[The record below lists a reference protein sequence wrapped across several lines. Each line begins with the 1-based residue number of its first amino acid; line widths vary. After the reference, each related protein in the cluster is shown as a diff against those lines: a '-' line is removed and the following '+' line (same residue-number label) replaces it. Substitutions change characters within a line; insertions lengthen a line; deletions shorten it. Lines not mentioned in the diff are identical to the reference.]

1 MSKQKNIQLMSIGIN
16 LLPLS
21 FTVCLP
27 DPTWRESGGEIV
39 QLDADDA
46 DESFNKCKTRA
57 F

>member
-1 MSKQKNIQLMSIGIN
+1 MSISIN

-27 DPTWRESGGEIV
+27 DTTCRESAGEIV

-46 DESFNKCKTRA
+46 DESF
-57 F
+57 

>member
-1 MSKQKNIQLMSIGIN
+1 MSISIN

-27 DPTWRESGGEIV
+27 DTTWRESGGEIV